1 MRKVIISLA
10 VVFFVV
16 TISSA
21 SIAAEVY
28 GIEIQEWGI
37 YDIAKVEKAFEGKGS
52 NPDMAVPVDDIKLLK
67 LTYKIPARLG
77 TSFGLKYYV
86 NGHPPGKQVNITQR
100 WLFPYPGVKHPE
112 TGKLTHYYDERIV
125 TPIGRTMQGNYLII
139 WSIAAIQRF
148 TKPSDLVPGEWKL
161 QIWHG
166 RNKLKEKTFTIY
178 KP

>member
-16 TISSA
+16 SISSA

-28 GIEIQEWGI
+28 GIQIQEWGI
-37 YDIAKVEKAFEGKGS
+37 YDIEKVKGLA
-52 NPDMAVPVDDIKLLK
+52 PGTPVFVDDIKLLK

-86 NGHPPGKQVNITQR
+86 NGNPPGAKVNITQR

-112 TGKLTHYYDERIV
+112 TGKLTHYYDERIKP
-125 TPIGRTMQGNYLII
+125 PIGRTMQGNYLIF
-139 WSIAAIQRF
+139 WSIAAIQKF

-161 QIWHG
+161 QLWHG
-166 RNKLKEKTFTIY
+166 RKKLKEKTFTVY

>member
-16 TISSA
+16 SISSA

-28 GIEIQEWGI
+28 GIGIQEWGI
-37 YDIAKVEKAFEGKGS
+37 YDTGKVEKEIKENAPGPSVFIG
-52 NPDMAVPVDDIKLLK
+52 DIKLLK

-86 NGHPPGKQVNITQR
+86 NGHPPGAQVNITQR

-112 TGKLTHYYDERIV
+112 TGKLTHYYDERII
-125 TPIGRTMQGNYLII
+125 TPIGRTMQGNYII
-139 WSIAAIQRF
+139 FWSIAAIQKF

-161 QIWHG
+161 QLWHG
-166 RNKLKEKTFTIY
+166 RKKLKEKTFTVY

>member
-37 YDIAKVEKAFEGKGS
+37 YDMTKIENAIEQK
-52 NPDMAVPVDDIKLLK
+52 NLTPDTAVPVDDIKLLQ
-67 LTYKIPARLG
+67 LTYKIPARVG

-86 NGHPPGKQVNITQR
+86 NGHPTGAQVNITHR
-100 WLFPYPGVKHPE
+100 WLFPYPGVKHPD
-112 TGKLTHYYDERIV
+112 TGKLIHYYDERIL
-125 TPIGRTMQGNYLII
+125 TPIGRTMQGNYLIV
-139 WSIAAIQRF
+139 WSIAALQKF
-148 TKPSDLVPGEWKL
+148 TEPSDLIPGEWKL
-161 QIWHG
+161 QLWHG
-166 RNKLKEKTFTIY
+166 RKKLKEKTFTVY

>member
-37 YDIAKVEKAFEGKGS
+37 YDTEKVEKAIKEKGLAS
-52 NPDMAVPVDDIKLLK
+52 GTSVLAGDIKLLK

-77 TSFGLKYYV
+77 MSFGLKYYV
-86 NGHPPGKQVNITQR
+86 NGHPPGAQVNITQR

-112 TGKLTHYYDERIV
+112 TGKLTHYYDETIL
-125 TPIGRTMQGNYLII
+125 TPIGHTRQGNYLIV
-139 WSIAAIQRF
+139 WSSAAIQKF
-148 TKPSDLVPGEWKL
+148 TEASDLVPGEWKL
-161 QIWHG
+161 QLWHG
-166 RNKLKEKTFTIY
+166 GKKLKEKTFTIY
-178 KP
+178 EP